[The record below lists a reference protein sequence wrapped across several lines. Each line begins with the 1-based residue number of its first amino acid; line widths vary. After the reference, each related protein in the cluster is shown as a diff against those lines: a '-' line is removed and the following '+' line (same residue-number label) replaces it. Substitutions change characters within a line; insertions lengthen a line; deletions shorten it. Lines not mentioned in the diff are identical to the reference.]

1 MDKIK
6 NIVELVTYVEKL
18 PTRLVNLGE
27 LMESIAPDSVTG
39 DYGVCRTNLNTVF
52 IKLPDE
58 GYVAIKSDAK
68 VLGKGEIW
76 DEWLSHIIPE
86 KANQL
91 SLVLY
96 IAIALRLEICNKP
109 NPYKEMGM
117 YYRDSAKANKPLIKP
132 IGWWMYTIP
141 LLGVVKATP
150 KYTSLKGVG
159 VEGDFNIQSGVGC
172 GKTLTAEQVIKI
184 VRTSRKAHLGE

>member
-1 MDKIK
+1 MEKIT
-6 NIVELVTYVEKL
+6 NIAEVVNYLEKL

-27 LMESIAPDSVTG
+27 LMGVITQDSVVA
-39 DYGVCRTNLNTVF
+39 DYDINRTNANTLF

-68 VLGKGEIW
+68 VLGKGKMW

-96 IAIALRLEICNKP
+96 IAIALHLEMKGKP

-117 YYRDSAKANKPLIKP
+117 YYRDSTKVNKPLIKP

-141 LLGVVKATP
+141 LIGVVKATP
-150 KYTSLKGVG
+150 KYTSLKSVG
-159 VEGDFNIQSGVGC
+159 IEGDFNIQSGVGC

-184 VRTSRKAHLGE
+184 IRTSRKAHLGE